1 VEKSIETSIA
11 QPDTIAAEQAKSN
24 GSDAAK
30 THTIG
35 VQLVANGQPD
45 VPMLANFAR
54 VQMSATA
61 VVVDFGFL
69 EPDAL
74 QALSRMAGKGEK
86 MPAAINGR
94 LAARIA
100 LEPEAL
106 ASLYRQLGQVM
117 ARVSAARRRDV
128 TPKVN

>member
-1 VEKSIETSIA
+1 VENSIETSLA
-11 QPDTIAAEQAKSN
+11 QPDTIAAEQAVKSN
-24 GSDAAK
+24 GSDAPK

-54 VQMSATA
+54 VQMSAPA

-74 QALSRMAGKGEK
+74 KALSRMAGKGEK
-86 MPAAINGR
+86 VPAAMKGR

-100 LEPEAL
+100 LEPETL
-106 ASLYRQLGQVM
+106 VSLYQQLGQSI
-117 ARVSAARRRDV
+117 ARAGAARKPV
-128 TPKVN
+128 TTK